1 MRHKILFITLL
12 ILFLFTNTTLAA
24 DAQPNILSPST
35 LLMDSKTGQILYEK
49 NIDEKLYPASTTKV
63 MTALLL
69 LEAGDLEKVVEIN
82 EDVPHLIEQGS
93 SQIYLI
99 PGEKLTR
106 EQLLY
111 SLLIDSANDAAV
123 AIAHDISGSV
133 EKFAQKMNE
142 KAKELGAINTNFV
155 NPHGLHD
162 DNHYTTAKDLS
173 IIAREAMKNSTF
185 RKVVTTDR
193 YIIPATNKQDTRYL
207 YITNRLIRKTNY
219 KNYQYEGA
227 TGIKTGY
234 TTKAKHALIGGASR
248 NNLDLITVILNGEGN
263 QVYEDTHALL
273 DYGFENF
280 QRDIAIKEGEV
291 VKEIQL
297 GKNNETLSILAKET
311 LEYSH
316 LKNSNQEVTATIDLP
331 EEISLPIEKGDV
343 LGSLAFS
350 LEENKIDSIPLIA
363 DKSVEAPNPISSFLS
378 DFNILIW
385 IGIAIILFFIYR
397 TYVYIRKKR
406 RRRKRLFKMKN

>member
-1 MRHKILFITLL
+1 MRQKIFFLTILL
-12 ILFLFTNTTLAA
+12 LFLITNTSLAA
-24 DAQPNILSPST
+24 EPNILSPSA

-69 LEAGDLEKVVEIN
+69 LEDGDLEKVVEIN
-82 EDVPHLIEQGS
+82 EDVPNLIELGS

-111 SLLIDSANDAAV
+111 SLLVDSANDAAV
-123 AIAHDISGSV
+123 AIAQDISGSV

-173 IIAREAMKNSTF
+173 IIAKEAMKNPTF

-207 YITNRLIRKTNY
+207 YLTNRLIRNTSYN
-219 KNYQYEGA
+219 NYQYEGA

-234 TTKAKHALIGGASR
+234 TSKAKYALIGGATR
-248 NNLDLITVILNGEGN
+248 NNLDLITVILNGEST
-263 QVYEDTHALL
+263 QVYKDTHSLL

-291 VKEIQL
+291 VKEIPL
-297 GKNNETLSILAKET
+297 DKNNESLSVLAKET
-311 LEYSH
+311 FEYSH
-316 LKNSNQEVTATIDLP
+316 LKNSTQEVTATIELP
-331 EEISLPIEKGDV
+331 DEIQLPIEKGDV
-343 LGSLAFS
+343 LGTLAFS
-350 LEENKIDSIPLIA
+350 IDNKKIDSIPLIA
-363 DKSVEAPNPISSFLS
+363 DKSVEAPNSILSFFSNLKM
-378 DFNILIW
+378 FIW
-385 IGIAIILFFIYR
+385 LGIAIILFFIYR

-406 RRRKRLFKMKN
+406 RRRKRLFKMK